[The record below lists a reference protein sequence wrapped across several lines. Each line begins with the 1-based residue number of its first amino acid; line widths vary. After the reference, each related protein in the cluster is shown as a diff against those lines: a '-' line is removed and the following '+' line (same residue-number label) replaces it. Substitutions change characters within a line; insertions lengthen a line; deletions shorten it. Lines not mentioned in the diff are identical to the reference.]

1 MEEIADEKPYTLAK
15 SAPQCNPSI
24 RRLGVLLRAV
34 MLGYWVILVGIAL
47 DILGTIWDVIDDL
60 TGEEALGGLL
70 TPERLKFLGIVV
82 AILGLVVGFRLGLRS
97 RR

>member
-1 MEEIADEKPYTLAK
+1 
-15 SAPQCNPSI
+15 
-24 RRLGVLLRAV
+24 

-70 TPERLKFLGIVV
+70 TPERLKFLGIVI
-82 AILGLVVGFRLGLRS
+82 AILGLIVGFRLGLRS